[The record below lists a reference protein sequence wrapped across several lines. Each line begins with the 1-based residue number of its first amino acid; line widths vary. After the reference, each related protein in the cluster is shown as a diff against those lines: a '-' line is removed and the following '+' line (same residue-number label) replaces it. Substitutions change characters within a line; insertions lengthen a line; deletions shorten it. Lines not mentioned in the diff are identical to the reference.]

1 MTAVGATRHGP
12 NLPYSLVAGVTPC
25 PGGWLVASAKLQ
37 GTIFAPE
44 DPTKLE
50 RFIDVVDQ
58 RPSYST
64 VALNAPVGYLSH
76 TATGGRSCDREVR
89 ALLGGRGAAVKSAP
103 VRLDSQRDI
112 DLLPDHLDAISHT
125 LLARYRE
132 VANEMAPFRQR
143 TIYEVNAELSFYQLN
158 DDTPMRWAKHR
169 EKGIEE
175 RRELVESE
183 GPRGIEDLGHRGSRH
198 LDLTPSRRRRDPLDG
213 KKDLCQGRGPRAAGS
228 RMGRPRPAHGDR
240 PLTQGVL
247 ATQSE

>member
-175 RRELVESE
+175 RRELVEAKVPGVSRILDTE
-183 GPRGIEDLGHRGSRH
+183 VPGTSISHR
-198 LDLTPSRRRRDPLDG
+198 LDAAAILWTARRIFARAVVRVPQDPEWD
-213 KKDLCQGRGPRAAGS
+213 DQGL
-228 RMGRPRPAHGDR
+228 RMEIVR
-240 PLTQGVL
+240 
-247 ATQSE
+247 